1 MSQQIVRSS
10 ALYLKS
16 KAIESYT
23 IIKDLL
29 EQPAEEGIAEKVAA
43 EALKLAQLESAM
55 VTVQQYFG
63 NTATPVEE
71 APPPPPSES
80 EQKAQKITPE
90 RSPSYKRALEKQKTK
105 KSS

>member
-29 EQPAEEGIAEKVAA
+29 EQPPEEGIAEKVAA
-43 EALKLAQLESAM
+43 EALRLAQLENAM
-55 VTVQQYFG
+55 ITVQQYFG
-63 NTATPVEE
+63 NASTPVEE
-71 APPPPPSES
+71 VPPPPPSEP
-80 EQKAQKITPE
+80 EQKVQKVTPE
-90 RSPSYKRALEKQKTK
+90 ISPAYKRALEKQKTK